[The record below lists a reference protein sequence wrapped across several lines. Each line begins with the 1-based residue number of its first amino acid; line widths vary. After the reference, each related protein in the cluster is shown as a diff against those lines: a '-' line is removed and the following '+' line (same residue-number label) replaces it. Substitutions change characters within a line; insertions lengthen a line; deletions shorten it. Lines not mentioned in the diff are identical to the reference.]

1 MREIFFESRYGCAVK
16 NKTMEKERRI
26 FMSFCLLIVAVCM
39 QWSAVGYA
47 QTGIPPKRE
56 FRGAWIQAVN
66 GCFKGMSRD
75 DMQNT
80 LTRYLDAFQRYGLN
94 TVIFQVRCEAD
105 AFYKS
110 RYEPWSYYLTGEQGV
125 APNPMWDPLE
135 WMIEQCHRRGLE
147 LHAWINPYRAKT
159 AAPHSLA
166 VNHPYNMWPDR
177 FFKYRDMLLFD
188 PGEPGNREYICR
200 VVADIMRNYD
210 VDGIHMDDYFYPYPA
225 AGMEIPDNNS
235 YAKYNNGIA
244 DRGDWRRYNVNELIH
259 QMHDT
264 IRAIKPWV
272 KFGVSPFGIYHNAR
286 RGGNIPGSETNGL
299 ENYGDLYADVLYWV
313 NKGWVDYSMPQLY
326 WQIGHS
332 VADYET
338 LIRWWDKYASN
349 RPLIIGES
357 VENTI
362 KYADLS
368 NPQINQLIAK
378 MNLERSLPN
387 VSGSCMWYGEVF
399 ANNKGNYAEAVH
411 QLYFKHP
418 ALQPLMPFIDG
429 KAPGKVKKLKP
440 VWTEDGYILFWTAP
454 KAKSEMDQAVKY
466 VVYRFAKGES
476 VNIDDA
482 SHIVAV
488 TPDNFYKLPYEDG
501 SERYVYV
508 VTALDRLQNE
518 SSAVKKKVK
527 L

>member
-1 MREIFFESRYGCAVK
+1 
-16 NKTMEKERRI
+16 
-26 FMSFCLLIVAVCM
+26 MSFCLLILAVCM
-39 QWSAVGYA
+39 QCSAVGYA

-56 FRGAWIQAVN
+56 FRGAWIQTVN

-135 WMIEQCHRRGLE
+135 WMVEQCHRRGLE

-159 AAPHSLA
+159 AAPHDLA

-225 AGMEIPDNNS
+225 AGMEVPDNNS

-264 IRAIKPWV
+264 IRAVKPWV

-286 RGGNIPGSETNGL
+286 RGGNIPGSDTNGL

-357 VENTI
+357 IENTI

-418 ALQPLMPFIDG
+418 ALQPLMPFIDS

-454 KAKSEMDQAVKY
+454 KAKSEMDEAVKY

-476 VNIDDA
+476 VDLDDA
-482 SHIVAV
+482 SHIVTV

>member
-1 MREIFFESRYGCAVK
+1 
-16 NKTMEKERRI
+16 
-26 FMSFCLLIVAVCM
+26 MSFCLLILAVCM

-56 FRGAWIQAVN
+56 FRGAWIQTVN

-135 WMIEQCHRRGLE
+135 WMVEQCHRRGLE

-159 AAPHSLA
+159 AAPHDLA

-225 AGMEIPDNNS
+225 AGMEVPDNNS

-264 IRAIKPWV
+264 IRAVKPWV

-286 RGGNIPGSETNGL
+286 RGGNIPGSDTNGL

-357 VENTI
+357 IENTI

-454 KAKSEMDQAVKY
+454 KAKSEMDEAVKY

-476 VNIDDA
+476 VDLDDA
-482 SHIVAV
+482 SHIVTV

>member
-1 MREIFFESRYGCAVK
+1 
-16 NKTMEKERRI
+16 
-26 FMSFCLLIVAVCM
+26 MSFCLLILAVCM

-56 FRGAWIQAVN
+56 FRGAWIQTVN

-135 WMIEQCHRRGLE
+135 WMVEQCHRRGLE

-159 AAPHSLA
+159 AAPHDLA

-225 AGMEIPDNNS
+225 AGMEVPDNNS

-264 IRAIKPWV
+264 IRAVKPWV

-286 RGGNIPGSETNGL
+286 RGGNIPGSDTNGL

-357 VENTI
+357 IENTI

-454 KAKSEMDQAVKY
+454 KAKSEMDEAVKY

-476 VNIDDA
+476 VDLDDA
-482 SHIVAV
+482 SHIVTV

-501 SERYVYV
+501 NERYVYV

>member
-1 MREIFFESRYGCAVK
+1 
-16 NKTMEKERRI
+16 
-26 FMSFCLLIVAVCM
+26 MSFCLLILAVCM

-56 FRGAWIQAVN
+56 FRGAWIQTVN

-135 WMIEQCHRRGLE
+135 WMVEQCHRRGLE

-159 AAPHSLA
+159 ATPHDLA

-225 AGMEIPDNNS
+225 AGMEVPDNNS

-264 IRAIKPWV
+264 IRAVKPWV

-286 RGGNIPGSETNGL
+286 RGGNIPGSDTNGL

-357 VENTI
+357 IENTI

-440 VWTEDGYILFWTAP
+440 IWTEDGYILFWTAP
-454 KAKSEMDQAVKY
+454 KAKSEMDEAVKY

-476 VNIDDA
+476 VDLDDA

>member
-1 MREIFFESRYGCAVK
+1 
-16 NKTMEKERRI
+16 
-26 FMSFCLLIVAVCM
+26 MSFCLLILAVCM

-56 FRGAWIQAVN
+56 FRGAWIQTVN

-135 WMIEQCHRRGLE
+135 WMVEQCHRRGLE

-159 AAPHSLA
+159 AAPHDLA

-225 AGMEIPDNNS
+225 AGMEVPDNNS

-264 IRAIKPWV
+264 IRAVKPWV

-286 RGGNIPGSETNGL
+286 RGGNIPGSDTNGL

-357 VENTI
+357 IENTI

-454 KAKSEMDQAVKY
+454 KAKSEMDEAVKY

-476 VNIDDA
+476 IDLDDA
-482 SHIVAV
+482 SHIVTV

-501 SERYVYV
+501 SEKYVYV

>member
-1 MREIFFESRYGCAVK
+1 
-16 NKTMEKERRI
+16 
-26 FMSFCLLIVAVCM
+26 MSFCLLILAVCM

-56 FRGAWIQAVN
+56 FRGAWIQTVN
-66 GCFKGMSRD
+66 GCFKGMSRN

-135 WMIEQCHRRGLE
+135 WMVEQCHRRGLE

-264 IRAIKPWV
+264 IRAVKPWV

-286 RGGNIPGSETNGL
+286 RGGNIPGSDTNGL

-357 VENTI
+357 IENTI

-368 NPQINQLIAK
+368 NPQVNQLIAK

-387 VSGSCMWYGEVF
+387 VSGSCIWYGEVF

-454 KAKSEMDQAVKY
+454 KAKTEMDEAVKY

-476 VNIDDA
+476 VDLDDA

-488 TPDNFYKLPYEDG
+488 TPNNFYKLPYEDG
-501 SERYVYV
+501 SERYVYI

>member
-1 MREIFFESRYGCAVK
+1 
-16 NKTMEKERRI
+16 
-26 FMSFCLLIVAVCM
+26 MSFCLLILAVCM

-56 FRGAWIQAVN
+56 FRGAWIQTVN

-135 WMIEQCHRRGLE
+135 WMVEQCHRRGLE

-159 AAPHSLA
+159 AAPHDLA

-264 IRAIKPWV
+264 IRAVKPWV

-286 RGGNIPGSETNGL
+286 RGGNIPGSDTNGL

-357 VENTI
+357 IENTI

-418 ALQPLMPFIDG
+418 ALQPLMPFIDS

-454 KAKSEMDQAVKY
+454 KAKSEMDEAVKY

-476 VNIDDA
+476 IDLDDA
-482 SHIVAV
+482 SHIVTV

>member
-1 MREIFFESRYGCAVK
+1 MREVFFESRYGCAVK
-16 NKTMEKERRI
+16 NKTMEKKRRT
-26 FMSFCLLIVAVCM
+26 FMSFCLLILAVCM

-56 FRGAWIQAVN
+56 FRGAWIQTVN

-135 WMIEQCHRRGLE
+135 WMVEQCHRRGLE

-159 AAPHSLA
+159 AAPHDLA

-225 AGMEIPDNNS
+225 TGMEVPDNNS

-264 IRAIKPWV
+264 IRAVKPWV

-286 RGGNIPGSETNGL
+286 RGGNIPGSDTNGL

-357 VENTI
+357 IENTI

-440 VWTEDGYILFWTAP
+440 IWTEDGYILFWTAP
-454 KAKSEMDQAVKY
+454 KAKSEMDEAVKY

-476 VNIDDA
+476 VDLDDA

>member
-1 MREIFFESRYGCAVK
+1 
-16 NKTMEKERRI
+16 
-26 FMSFCLLIVAVCM
+26 MSFCLLILAVCM

-56 FRGAWIQAVN
+56 FRGAWIQTVN
-66 GCFKGMSRD
+66 GCFKGMSRN

-125 APNPMWDPLE
+125 APNPMWDPLD
-135 WMIEQCHRRGLE
+135 WMVEQCHRRGLE

-264 IRAIKPWV
+264 IRAVKPWV

-286 RGGNIPGSETNGL
+286 RGGNIPGSDTNGL

-357 VENTI
+357 IENTI

-368 NPQINQLIAK
+368 NPQVNQLIAK

-387 VSGSCMWYGEVF
+387 VSGSCIWYGEVF

-454 KAKSEMDQAVKY
+454 KAKTEMDEAVKY

-476 VNIDDA
+476 VDLDDA

-488 TPDNFYKLPYEDG
+488 TPNNFYKLPYEDG
-501 SERYVYV
+501 SERYVYI

>member
-1 MREIFFESRYGCAVK
+1 
-16 NKTMEKERRI
+16 
-26 FMSFCLLIVAVCM
+26 MSFCLLILAVCM

-56 FRGAWIQAVN
+56 FRGAWIQTVN

-135 WMIEQCHRRGLE
+135 WMVEQCHRRGLE

-159 AAPHSLA
+159 AAPHDLA

-225 AGMEIPDNNS
+225 AGMEVPDNNS

-264 IRAIKPWV
+264 IRAVKPWV

-286 RGGNIPGSETNGL
+286 RGGNIPGSDTNGL

-357 VENTI
+357 IENTI

-399 ANNKGNYAEAVH
+399 ANNKGNYAEAIH

-454 KAKSEMDQAVKY
+454 KAKSEMDEAVKY

-476 VNIDDA
+476 VDLDDA
-482 SHIVAV
+482 SHIVTI

>member
-1 MREIFFESRYGCAVK
+1 
-16 NKTMEKERRI
+16 
-26 FMSFCLLIVAVCM
+26 MSFCLLILAVCM

-56 FRGAWIQAVN
+56 FRGAWIQTVN
-66 GCFKGMSRD
+66 GSFKGMSRD
-75 DMQNT
+75 DMQDT

-159 AAPHSLA
+159 ATPHDLA

-235 YAKYNNGIA
+235 YSKYNNGIA

-264 IRAIKPWV
+264 IRAVKPWV

-286 RGGNIPGSETNGL
+286 RGGNIPGSNTNGL

-357 VENTI
+357 IENTI

-387 VSGSCMWYGEVF
+387 VSGCCMWYGEVF

-418 ALQPLMPFIDG
+418 ALQPLMPFIDS

-440 VWTEDGYILFWTAP
+440 VWTEDGYILFWTSP
-454 KAKSEMDQAVKY
+454 KAKSKTDEAVKY

-476 VNIDDA
+476 VNLDDA

-501 SERYVYV
+501 SERCVYV

-518 SSAVKKKVK
+518 SPAVKKKVK

>member
-1 MREIFFESRYGCAVK
+1 
-16 NKTMEKERRI
+16 
-26 FMSFCLLIVAVCM
+26 MSFCLLILAVCM

-56 FRGAWIQAVN
+56 FRGAWIQTVN

-135 WMIEQCHRRGLE
+135 WMVEQCHRRGLE

-159 AAPHSLA
+159 AAPHDLA

-264 IRAIKPWV
+264 IRAVKPWV

-286 RGGNIPGSETNGL
+286 RGGNIPGSDTNGL

-357 VENTI
+357 IENTI

-454 KAKSEMDQAVKY
+454 KAKSEMDEAVKY

-476 VNIDDA
+476 IDLDDA
-482 SHIVAV
+482 SHIVTV